1 MAHLRSTAYDPM
13 DGQVLRRND
22 PNVDFASMEAGLAKE
37 MARLKIVDQTKRR
50 EVEKICSESEELKEL
65 QLKIKAAY
73 LNKERAA
80 QITEHQFRRQED
92 LERNAKIE
100 IEMLRTKEVQDA
112 MARQKQVQQNEKLL

>member
-80 QITEHQFRRQED
+80 QITEHQYRRQED

>member
-1 MAHLRSTAYDPM
+1 M

-80 QITEHQFRRQED
+80 QITEHQYRRQED

-100 IEMLRTKEVQDA
+100 IEMLRTKEVQDE